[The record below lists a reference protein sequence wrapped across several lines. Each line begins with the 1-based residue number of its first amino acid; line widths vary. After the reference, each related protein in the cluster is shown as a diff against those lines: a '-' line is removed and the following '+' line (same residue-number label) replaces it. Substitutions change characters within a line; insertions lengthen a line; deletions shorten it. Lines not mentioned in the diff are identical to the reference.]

1 MNFLVALRVP
11 RLMPHESDFV
21 DESRHVRAY
30 EALMDPLAVIM
41 VHHVLL
47 EMRFVTED
55 LPAVRTGDFIHHVS
69 VADVILEDALRWI
82 SFVASVAGEHFRDL
96 RVLQLDVPT
105 AVAKRMKM
113 MLLMEENNK
122 KNRNRGWNLPDGR
135 VSLAAELTHDVRLFP
150 RRFHVVG
157 GENVFLRLFLRL
169 VEHLVNGELV
179 NGCESLSG
187 SENKV
192 EGSFK
197 HEFLTF

>member
-47 EMRFVTED
+47 EMRFVAED
-55 LPAVRTGDFIHHVS
+55 LPAVRAGDFVHHVS

-96 RVLQLDVPT
+96 RVFQLDVPT
-105 AVAKRMKM
+105 AVAKRMKV
-113 MLLMEENNK
+113 MLMMEENNK
-122 KNRNRGWNLPDGR
+122 KKSKSRL
-135 VSLAAELTHDVRLFP
+135 ELTRWSCKSCRRAHTRCQTFSSAVSRRRWRERLPPTFSP
-150 RRFHVVG
+150 TRGTF
-157 GENVFLRLFLRL
+157 GER
-169 VEHLVNGELV
+169 
-179 NGCESLSG
+179 
-187 SENKV
+187 
-192 EGSFK
+192 
-197 HEFLTF
+197 